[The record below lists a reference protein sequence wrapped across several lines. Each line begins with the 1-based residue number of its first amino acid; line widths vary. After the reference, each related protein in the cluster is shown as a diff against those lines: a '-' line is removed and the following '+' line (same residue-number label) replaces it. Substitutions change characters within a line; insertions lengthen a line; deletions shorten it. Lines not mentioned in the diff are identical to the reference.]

1 MKFYKAGRR
10 IRDLDELE
18 IGKVYSVCGVVGEL
32 SLASVPNGDN
42 VYKFTTNGEKI
53 QLYIGREEL
62 MDRVYLGMVYAIKCE
77 FKPREKT
84 MAKLYSSIKK

>member
-10 IRDLDELE
+10 IRALDELE
-18 IGKVYSVCGVVGEL
+18 IGKVYAVCGAVGEL
-32 SLASVPNGDN
+32 SLASTPNGEN
-42 VYKFTTNGEKI
+42 VFKLTANGEKI

-62 MDRVYLGMVYAIKCE
+62 MDRVHLGMVYTIKRE

>member
-10 IRDLDELE
+10 IRALDELE
-18 IGKVYSVCGVVGEL
+18 IGKVYAVCGVVGEL
-32 SLASVPNGDN
+32 SLAHTPNGED
-42 VYKFTTNGEKI
+42 VFKLTTNGEKI
-53 QLYIGREEL
+53 QLHIGRAEL
-62 MDRVYLGMVYAIKCE
+62 MDRVHLGMVYAIKCE